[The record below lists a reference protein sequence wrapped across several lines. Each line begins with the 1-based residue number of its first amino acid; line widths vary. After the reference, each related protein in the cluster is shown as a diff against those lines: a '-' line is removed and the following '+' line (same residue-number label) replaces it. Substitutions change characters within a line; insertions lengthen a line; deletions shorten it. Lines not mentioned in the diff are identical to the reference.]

1 MIEEEKF
8 YDFSKMTEFPD
19 GWSRYLGNVTY
30 AFSENGVTI
39 NPDTLDPKY
48 MGVGNIS
55 VIGKDVVE
63 FRRYSAF
70 VSTFYLGWQ
79 AQGQNV
85 TWGVF
90 GLKIDGATG
99 ELIAQAGQQTQASGI
114 FYTLADIE
122 AIYVKRPGA
131 AELKIVIIK
140 TDGSYNAHTLTMPS
154 TTATVDENRAGFL
167 VYVTAGNPV
176 TLSHVILYPPNWEE
190 ILTWDF
196 RKLTAWPPGW
206 GYQTNNT
213 TLSFG
218 EEAGLVIESTGTG
231 DHWASVDY
239 IRARHLWAK
248 DKQVIKLVFATPPV
262 NHFFLGWHAQGTG
275 IATVGFGIFFHEAT
289 GELWAHAGNKDWKT
303 GITYTL
309 SEIKALYVQ
318 RSSTERIIIAVEKM
332 DGTLKKHVLYLPDT
346 TYAINGEFVGFY
358 VYVNEPPSHTIVESL
373 TLSSR
378 NLESHFAVD
387 PKQFLFNLLSDYWN
401 EYVVG
406 FTPKFSIDWYER
418 EEQMPQVVIK
428 NLITPVGFTELGHRH
443 QKFEAEYTVDVWS
456 KGSNPKR
463 WKMIEEIDRI
473 LNEHLTGSNDRDIKL
488 VWISSWRDLD
498 ETDVTPKL
506 YRSQLRVRLRY
517 YKARV

>member
-1 MIEEEKF
+1 MEGEKL
-8 YDFSKMTEFPD
+8 YDFARMTEFPD
-19 GWSRYLGNVTY
+19 GWDRQLNNATY
-30 AFSENGVTI
+30 TFGSNGVTI
-39 NPDTLDPKY
+39 NPDMNDPKWL
-48 MGVGNIS
+48 GVGNIP
-55 VIGKDVVE
+55 VVGKEVFK

-70 VSTFYLGWQ
+70 VSTLYLGWH
-79 AQGQNV
+79 AQGQNI

-114 FYTLADIE
+114 IYTLSQIDTIC
-122 AIYVKRPGA
+122 VKKPTST
-131 AELKIVIIK
+131 ELKIVIIK

-154 TTATVDENRAGFL
+154 STATMDEDRAGFL

-176 TLSHVILYPPNWEE
+176 ILSHTILYPPNWEE

-196 RKLTAWPPGW
+196 RDLSTWPPSW
-206 GYQTNNT
+206 GHQTNNT
-213 TLSFG
+213 SMSFG
-218 EEAGLVIESTGTG
+218 EEAGLVIQSMGSG
-231 DHWASVDY
+231 YHWASVDY
-239 IRARHLWAK
+239 IRTRHLWAK
-248 DKQVIKLVFATPPV
+248 DKQVLKLVFATPPV
-262 NHFFLGWHAQGTG
+262 NHFALGWHASGTG
-275 IATVGFGIFFHEAT
+275 VATAFFGVFIYAPF
-289 GELWAHAGNKDWKT
+289 GELWAHAGDKDWKT

-309 SEIKALYVQ
+309 SELKALYVQ
-318 RSSTERIIIAVEKM
+318 KPSTEKVVVAIEKT
-332 DGTLKKHVLYLPDT
+332 DGTVKKHTLDLPDT
-346 TYAINGEFVGFY
+346 TYTINEDFVGFY
-358 VYVNEPPSHTIVESL
+358 VYVNDPPSHTIVESL

-378 NLESHFAVD
+378 NVESHFAVD
-387 PKQFLFNLLSDYWN
+387 PKQFLANLLSDYWN

-428 NLITPVGFTELGHRH
+428 NLFTPIGFTELGHRH

-463 WKMIEEIDRI
+463 WKMMEEIDRI
-473 LNEHLTGSNDRDIKL
+473 LNEHLTGSDDRDIKL
-488 VWISSWRDLD
+488 AWISSWRDLD

-517 YKARV
+517 YKVRV